1 MDGIKLTAYNIHDI
15 GEYLSNKLIEYK
27 ATSGNKLVINV
38 SGSDF
43 SLIDEDLYYRMN
55 KEAQRENFVPS
66 EGVIEIK
73 FDNLTI
79 EIRKEQ
85 PNE

>member
-1 MDGIKLTAYNIHDI
+1 MDGTKLTAYNIHDI
-15 GEYLSNKLIEYK
+15 GEYLSNKLIEYN

-38 SGSDF
+38 SESDF

-55 KEAQRENFVPS
+55 KEAQSENFVPS
-66 EGVIEIK
+66 EEVIEIK

-79 EIRKEQ
+79 EIRKH
-85 PNE
+85 PN